1 MINRSEYL
9 KTLIRWRDKNDLIKV
24 VTGIRR
30 CGKSTLF
37 QLFQAYLKEQGV
49 LDAQILPINLELA
62 DYAHLLDYQALH
74 SYILSHCAP
83 GKMTYVFLDEI
94 QMVPEFQ
101 KAVNSLRLHK
111 NIDLYITGSNAY
123 MFSQKLTTLLAGRY
137 IEIKMLPLS
146 FKEYMSAF
154 PELTENAYDR
164 KFNEYITYGS
174 FPQILDFYHK
184 GGFDNLAW
192 HNYLE
197 SIYNTIIVKDI
208 MARQGIK
215 ELSKLERVIRFM
227 FSNIGSE
234 TSLSKISN
242 VLNADAKGNIH
253 VQTIEN
259 YIEGLLDGYA
269 FYKVL
274 PNYLKGKG
282 RLRSNAKYYAADTG
296 LRYFLLGGNAGQDAG
311 HILENIVFLELKRR
325 GYEVQ
330 TGRINQEEVDFVATL
345 SGGKI
350 EYYQVAQSIL
360 DENTFQRE
368 IKPLKAIKDNYPKF
382 ILTRDYNTG
391 NDNGIE
397 ILNVLKWLMQA

>member
-49 LDAQILPINLELA
+49 LDAQILSINLELA

-83 GKMTYVFLDEI
+83 GKRTYVFLDEI

-242 VLNADAKGNIH
+242 VLNADARGNIH

-274 PNYLKGKG
+274 PKYLKGKG
-282 RLRSNAKYYAADTG
+282 RLRSHAKYYAADMG

-325 GYEVQ
+325 GYEVFIGKNQ
-330 TGRINQEEVDFVATL
+330 TNRG
-345 SGGKI
+345 
-350 EYYQVAQSIL
+350 
-360 DENTFQRE
+360 
-368 IKPLKAIKDNYPKF
+368 
-382 ILTRDYNTG
+382 
-391 NDNGIE
+391 
-397 ILNVLKWLMQA
+397 